1 MTVKVCDGNLGDPEG
16 NPRSRG
22 SYGTSKKKKKRGHKR
37 AIRKSEQF
45 IVEA

>member
-22 SYGTSKKKKKRGHKR
+22 SYGTSKKKKNE
-37 AIRKSEQF
+37 AIKEQF
-45 IVEA
+45 GSLNSS